1 MQTYAGV
8 TATQLWDV
16 ARRHGVIRMRVF
28 GSWAR
33 GEARPESDLDLLV
46 GLEPDRTLWDLSRL
60 KDDLDSLVGV
70 PVDVVTEGGLSRYI
84 RDRVLA
90 ESIPL

>member
-1 MQTYAGV
+1 MKTYAGV
-8 TATQLWDV
+8 TASQLWTV
-16 ARRHGVIRMRVF
+16 ARRHGVTRMRVF

-33 GEARPESDLDLLV
+33 GDAGPESDLDLLV

-60 KDDLDSLVGV
+60 KDDLDALVGV
-70 PVDVVTEGGLSRYI
+70 PVDVVTEGGLSRHI

-90 ESIPL
+90 ESVPL

>member
-8 TATQLWDV
+8 TASQLWDV

-33 GEARPESDLDLLV
+33 GDARPESDLDLLV

-60 KDDLDSLVGV
+60 KHDLDSLVGV
-70 PVDVVTEGGLSRYI
+70 RVDLVTEGGLSRSI
-84 RDRVLA
+84 RDRVIA

>member
-1 MQTYAGV
+1 
-8 TATQLWDV
+8 
-16 ARRHGVIRMRVF
+16 MRVF

-33 GEARPESDLDLLV
+33 GDARPESDLDLLV

-70 PVDVVTEGGLSRYI
+70 HVDLVTEGGLSRSI
-84 RDRVLA
+84 RDRVIA